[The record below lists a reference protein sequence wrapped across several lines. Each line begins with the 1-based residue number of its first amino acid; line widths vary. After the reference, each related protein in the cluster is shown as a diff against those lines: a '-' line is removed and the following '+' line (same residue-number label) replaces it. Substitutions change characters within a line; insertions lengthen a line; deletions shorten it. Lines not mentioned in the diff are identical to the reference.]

1 MGKGFAVRIVPF
13 EHYARQYD
21 DWFVRHKS
29 IYEAELEAI
38 RQLLPLSDNGV
49 EIGVGSGRFAAP
61 LDIKIGVEPS
71 INMGKVARG
80 RGIEVVQGV
89 AEALPFRNCMFDYA
103 LLVTTICFVDDLELS
118 LNESYRILKSGAYII
133 IAFIDMTSPVGQL
146 YDKHKQS
153 SEFYRVAVFRSI
165 PEVISALQRIGFG
178 GMVFSQAIFHPS
190 GGQDKAATVKR
201 GYGEGSFVVVRAT
214 KEEVW

>member
-1 MGKGFAVRIVPF
+1 MRIVPF
-13 EHYARQYD
+13 EHYAGQYD

-38 RQLLPLSDNGV
+38 RQLLPLVGSGI

-61 LDIKIGVEPS
+61 LDIGIGVEPS

-89 AEALPFRNCMFDYA
+89 AEALPFHDCMFDCA

-118 LNESYRILKSGAYII
+118 LKESYRILKSGAYII
-133 IAFIDMTSPVGQL
+133 IAFIDVTSPVGQL

-153 SEFYRVAVFRSI
+153 SEFYRVAVFHSI
-165 PEVISALQRIGFG
+165 PEVISALQRTGFG
-178 GMVFSQAIFHPS
+178 GMAFAQAIFHPS
-190 GGQDKAATVKR
+190 GGQDEAAIVKR

-214 KEEVW
+214 KQEVW

>member
-1 MGKGFAVRIVPF
+1 MGKGFAVGIVPF
-13 EHYARQYD
+13 EHYAVQYD

-38 RQLLPLSDNGV
+38 RQLLPLSGNGI
-49 EIGVGSGRFAAP
+49 EIGVGSGRFAVP
-61 LDIKIGVEPS
+61 LDIGIGIEPS

-89 AEALPFRNCMFDYA
+89 AEALPFRDCMFDCA

-118 LNESYRILKSGAYII
+118 LKESYRILKSGAYII
-133 IAFIDMTSPVGQL
+133 IAFIDVTSPVGQL
-146 YDKHKQS
+146 YDKHKQN

-165 PEVISALQRIGFG
+165 PEVISALQGTGFG
-178 GMVFSQAIFHPS
+178 GMVFAQAIFHPS
-190 GGQDKAATVKR
+190 GGQDETAIVKR

-214 KEEVW
+214 K

>member
-165 PEVISALQRIGFG
+165 PEVISALQRTGFG

-190 GGQDKAATVKR
+190 GGQDEAATVKR